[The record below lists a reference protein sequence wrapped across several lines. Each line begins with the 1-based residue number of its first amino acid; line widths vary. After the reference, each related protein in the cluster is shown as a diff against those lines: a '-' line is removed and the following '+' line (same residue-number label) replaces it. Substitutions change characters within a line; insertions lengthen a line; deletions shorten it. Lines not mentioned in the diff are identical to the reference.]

1 MSIVEKAMEKKL
13 DDPAKS
19 STTHSTRHAGT
30 KPLPGSGDEAVE
42 DAPVIGAEA
51 PRDVAIRP
59 AATHSLAESGP
70 AIDIDFDRLR
80 AEGLW
85 PPEASIKQNAD
96 QYRRIKRPLLK
107 AAFGRGPVRVEQG
120 NVIMIGSSLP
130 GEGKSF
136 TTFNLAA
143 SIAQE
148 VDHTVLLVDADVAKP
163 HITRALNLTDR
174 PGLIDGLLDEQL
186 DLQDLIVRTNMPRL
200 RVIPAGPVHRQA
212 TELLASDRMARLV
225 NEMASRYPDRLI
237 IFDTPPLIATTEA
250 QVMAALMGQVLMVVN
265 AGKTPQQA
273 VMQALESLDH
283 SRPISLILNKVR
295 QAWGEEYGSY
305 AYYGYQ

>member
-13 DDPAKS
+13 DGHGDTPGV
-19 STTHSTRHAGT
+19 HSTKHALPT
-30 KPLPGSGDEAVE
+30 PLPGGIQSRVDEEHVAQRSDDYQITVRPE
-42 DAPVIGAEA
+42 HALSDAKV
-51 PRDVAIRP
+51 R
-59 AATHSLAESGP
+59 
-70 AIDIDFDRLR
+70 IDIDFERLR

-85 PPEASIKQNAD
+85 PPEESLKQNAD

-107 AAFGRGPVRVEQG
+107 GAFGRAPVRVEDG
-120 NVIMIGSSLP
+120 NVIMVGSSLP

-136 TTFNLAA
+136 TTFNLAT

-174 PGLIDGLLDEQL
+174 PGLIDALLDDQL
-186 DLQDLIVRTNMPRL
+186 DLQDLIVATDLPRL

-212 TELLASDRMARLV
+212 TELLASDRMAKLV
-225 NEMASRYPDRLI
+225 HEMSTRYPDRLI

-250 QVMAALMGQVLMVVN
+250 QVMAALMGQILMVIN

-273 VMQALESLDH
+273 VVQALETLDH
-283 SRPISLILNKVR
+283 NRPINLILNKVR
-295 QAWGEEYGSY
+295 QGWGGDYGSY
-305 AYYGYQ
+305 GYYGYS